1 MKPIKMFGLAGLL
14 VLTTMAFAGVSSAMA
29 ESTALCDQDPGNG
42 AHEVC
47 PASHL
52 VAHVHEVTVGKMKI
66 LTNVLTVECDALFL
80 GDVTS
85 ANNLGNPLEIAGHY
99 TYMNCGSCT
108 VTEESAIA
116 TLKVLKEGH
125 EKAKVT
131 GEAEFRAVCGAVI
144 KCTYNWVGLNS
155 VAKGPLLSAV
165 SNPNGESVIQGAA
178 LNPVLGPLCPTT
190 RILHFTTTPLV
201 ATYITE

>member
-42 AHEVC
+42 
-47 PASHL
+47 
-52 VAHVHEVTVGKMKI
+52 VHEVTVGKMKI